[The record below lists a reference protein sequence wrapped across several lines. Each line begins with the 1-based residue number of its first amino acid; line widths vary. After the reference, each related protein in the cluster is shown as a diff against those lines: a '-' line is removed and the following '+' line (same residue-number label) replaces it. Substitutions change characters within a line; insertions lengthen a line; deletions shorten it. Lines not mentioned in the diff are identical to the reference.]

1 MTYSRRR
8 RTIAAVAFAIALL
21 VIANGLLY
29 PEYFSAPVSFKWQAK
44 SGFSAIYVIPPG
56 ESVGFLKRF
65 LSTTFAT
72 EARPFIASYMRKS
85 GWEVGEGQFWVKTIP
100 FPPVVIGLNRS
111 AEWRLTDPMV
121 TPLMQAADR
130 GDLQSVKALLA
141 AGVGVNSHDQ
151 RGWTPLMHACKST
164 RASKEIVQAMLAAGA
179 DVHARDAAGRTA
191 LIWAPLSGSDGP
203 GKVRALLAA
212 HADPN
217 VRSSFGETPLER
229 AVESPSPDAADTVA
243 QLLAAGADPNAK
255 VLEGTTVLAIAKAAD
270 NTGMVH
276 LLRTAGARE

>member
-1 MTYSRRR
+1 MANRQIRRI
-8 RTIAAVAFAIALL
+8 IATVALASGLL
-21 VIANGLLY
+21 VITNGLLY

-85 GWEVGEGQFWVKTIP
+85 GWEVAEGQFWVSTIP
-100 FPPVVIGLNRS
+100 FPPIVIGLNRS
-111 AEWRLTDPMV
+111 VDWTLTDPMV

-151 RGWTPLMHACKST
+151 RGWTPLMHACKSVK
-164 RASKEIVQAMLAAGA
+164 AGEGIVQTLIAAGA
-179 DVHARDAAGRTA
+179 DVNAKDKVGRTA
-191 LIWAPLSGSDGP
+191 LIWVRGMDAA
-203 GKVRALLAA
+203 GKVRGLLAA
-212 HADPN
+212 RADPN
-217 VRSSFGETPLER
+217 TRSQYGETALER
-229 AVESPSPDAADTVA
+229 AVESRSLDTVTE
-243 QLLAAGADPNAK
+243 LLAAGADPNAK
-255 VLEGTTVLAIAKAAD
+255 VLEGTTVLAIAKAAG
-270 NTGMVH
+270 NTGMVRI
-276 LLRTAGARE
+276 LSKAGARE